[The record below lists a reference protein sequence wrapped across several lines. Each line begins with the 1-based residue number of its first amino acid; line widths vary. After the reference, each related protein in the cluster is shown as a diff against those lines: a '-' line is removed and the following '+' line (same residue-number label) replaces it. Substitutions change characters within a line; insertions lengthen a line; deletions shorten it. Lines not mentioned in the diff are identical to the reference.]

1 MQAPLLSL
9 LWLTSAKPLVWT
21 SALWRLEPAPQP
33 ADGLPAE
40 AEHHERSNAIVQKHL
55 TEPRIEAASPLPA
68 SESPTEAQQQCTA
81 ASLEMHIQQLSAE
94 DV

>member
-1 MQAPLLSL
+1 MQAPFLSL

-81 ASLEMHIQQLSAE
+81 ASLEMHIQQLSA
-94 DV
+94 